1 MSPSRF
7 NQTGPKIGL
16 SVRLAETQAEIEAAQ
31 RLRYQVFAQ
40 ELGAEIES
48 DDGRDVDPYD
58 EHCHH
63 LLAFDDATGE
73 VIGCYRLITEETAK
87 KVGGWYRRGR
97 VRRFAAGCLSKAQDQ
112 IHERRKPAL
121 YDWLRQYRNA

>member
-40 ELGAEIES
+40 ELGAE
-48 DDGRDVDPYD
+48 
-58 EHCHH
+58 
-63 LLAFDDATGE
+63 
-73 VIGCYRLITEETAK
+73 
-87 KVGGWYRRGR
+87 
-97 VRRFAAGCLSKAQDQ
+97 SKAMTAAMSILMMNIATICSPSTMQ
-112 IHERRKPAL
+112 PAKL
-121 YDWLRQYRNA
+121 SAATA

>member
-40 ELGAEIES
+40 ELGAE
-48 DDGRDVDPYD
+48 
-58 EHCHH
+58 
-63 LLAFDDATGE
+63 
-73 VIGCYRLITEETAK
+73 
-87 KVGGWYRRGR
+87 
-97 VRRFAAGCLSKAQDQ
+97 SKAMTAEMSILMMNIATTCSPSMMQ
-112 IHERRKPAL
+112 PA
-121 YDWLRQYRNA
+121 R

>member
-1 MSPSRF
+1 MSSSRF

-48 DDGRDVDPYD
+48 DDGRDVDPTTNIATTFW
-58 EHCHH
+58 
-63 LLAFDDATGE
+63 LLTTQPETSSAAT
-73 VIGCYRLITEETAK
+73 A
-87 KVGGWYRRGR
+87 
-97 VRRFAAGCLSKAQDQ
+97 
-112 IHERRKPAL
+112 
-121 YDWLRQYRNA
+121 